1 MARPEFLIFWALALM
16 ASFSMASA
24 AIVEHTFHVQ
34 NLTVNRLCQR
44 RVITAVNGTLP
55 GPAIHVREGDTLVVH
70 VFNKSPYNLTIHWHG
85 VFQLLSGWADG
96 PEYITQCPIR
106 PGSSYT
112 YKFTITG
119 QEGTLWWH
127 AHVQW
132 LRATVHGALI
142 IHPRLGNKYPFP
154 KPHREIPILLGEW
167 WNANVIDVENQGLA
181 TGAAPNNSDA
191 YTINGRPGDLYNCSQ
206 NPKFTYTY
214 KVEQGKTYLLRI
226 INAALNNQLFFK
238 VAGHKMTVVAV
249 DATYTNPYVTDV
261 VLVAPGQTT
270 DVLLTTDQAPG
281 AYYMAA
287 RPYASAP
294 NVPFDNTTT
303 RGIFIYENAPSRA
316 VSAPRMPTLPAFNDT
331 PTAHKF
337 NSNLTGLISGPHW
350 TPVPL
355 QVDEHMLVTVGLG
368 LAPCGAPGNNSCG
381 GPQGQRL
388 SASMNNASFQFPTTL
403 SILQAFFFNVRGIY
417 TTDFPNKP
425 PVAFDYTNQN
435 NSMNLAL
442 IFAPKKTSV
451 KKLKYNATVEMI
463 LQDTSL
469 VAVENHPMHLHGYN
483 FHVLAQGFGNF
494 NPKTDRKKF
503 NLVNPQMRN
512 TIGVPVGGWAAI
524 RFQANNPGAWIMH
537 CHLDVHLPLGL
548 ATAFLVEDGPTPSST
563 LPPPP
568 SDLPT
573 C

>member
-1 MARPEFLIFWALALM
+1 MARLKFLIFWPLVLV
-16 ASFSMASA
+16 ASASMASS

-34 NLTVNRLCQR
+34 NLTVNRLCHRQ
-44 RVITAVNGTLP
+44 VITAVNGSLP
-55 GPAIHVREGDTLVVH
+55 GPAIHVQEGDTLVVH

-85 VFQLLSGWADG
+85 VFQLLSGWSDG

-106 PGSSYT
+106 PGNSYT

-142 IHPRLGNKYPFP
+142 IRPRSGHKYPFP
-154 KPHREIPILLGEW
+154 KPHREVPIILGEW
-167 WNANVIDVENQGLA
+167 WNANVIDVENQALA
-181 TGAAPNNSDA
+181 TGAAPNDSDA

-238 VAGHKMTVVAV
+238 VASHKMTVVAI
-249 DATYTNPYVTDV
+249 DASYTKPYLTDV

-270 DVLLTTDQAPG
+270 DVLVTFNQAPG

-294 NVPFDNTTT
+294 NVQFDNTTT

-316 VSAPRMPTLPAFNDT
+316 VAAPRMPILPVFNDT

-337 NSNLTGLISGPHW
+337 NSNLTALVGAPHYV
-350 TPVPL
+350 PVPRR
-355 QVDEHMLVTVGLG
+355 VDHHMLVTVGLG
-368 LAPCGAPGNNSCG
+368 LAPCGKPGNNSCG
-381 GPQGQRL
+381 GPNGQRF
-388 SASMNNASFQFPTTL
+388 SASMNNASFQFPTRL
-403 SILQAFFFNVRGIY
+403 SILQAHFFNVPGIY

-435 NSMNLAL
+435 NSLNQAL

-451 KKLKYNATVEMI
+451 KKVKYNDTVEMI
-463 LQDTSL
+463 LQDTSFIGI
-469 VAVENHPMHLHGYN
+469 ENHPMHLHGFN

-503 NLVNPQMRN
+503 NLVNPQIRN

-537 CHLDVHLPLGL
+537 CHLDVHLPWGL
-548 ATAFLVEDGPTPSST
+548 AMAFVVENGPTPSSM

-568 SDLPT
+568 SDLPQ

>member
-1 MARPEFLIFWALALM
+1 MARPESLIFWALAL
-16 ASFSMASA
+16 AALSSMASA

-44 RVITAVNGTLP
+44 RVITAVNGSLP
-55 GPAIHVREGDTLVVH
+55 GPAIHVQEGDTLVVH

-85 VFQLLSGWADG
+85 IFQLLSGWADG

-142 IHPRLGNKYPFP
+142 IRPRAGHKYPFP
-154 KPHREIPILLGEW
+154 KPHREIPIILGEW
-167 WNANVIDVENQGLA
+167 WNANVIDVENQALA

-191 YTINGRPGDLYNCSQ
+191 YTINGRPGNLYNCSQ

-214 KVEQGKTYLLRI
+214 KVQQGKTYLLRI

-249 DATYTNPYVTDV
+249 DASYTNPYVTDV

-287 RPYASAP
+287 SPYASAP
-294 NVPFDNTTT
+294 NVSFDNTTT
-303 RGIFIYENAPSRA
+303 RGIFIYENAPSAA
-316 VSAPRMPTLPAFNDT
+316 VSAPRMPALPAFNDT

-337 NSNLTGLISGPHW
+337 NSNLTSLVGGPHW
-350 TPVPL
+350 IPVPRHI
-355 QVDEHMLVTVGLG
+355 DEHMYVTVGLG

-381 GPQGQRL
+381 GPNGQRL
-388 SASMNNASFQFPTTL
+388 SASMNNASFQLPTRL

-435 NSMNLAL
+435 NSMNQAL

-451 KKLKYNATVEMI
+451 KKVKYNATVEMV
-463 LQDTSL
+463 LQDTSFI
-469 VAVENHPMHLHGYN
+469 AVENHPMHLHGYN

-503 NLVNPQMRN
+503 NLVNPQIRN

-548 ATAFLVEDGPTPSST
+548 ATAFVVENGPTPSST